1 MDVVLFSSL
10 WEPELHRGVRVNAVG
25 EGNPGIVPGGLLGK
39 TRNGW
44 GGGIKKKKDSV
55 FTATFMAQF
64 RFVSA
69 GFVSC
74 PLPGV

>member
-1 MDVVLFSSL
+1 MQ
-10 WEPELHRGVRVNAVG
+10 
-25 EGNPGIVPGGLLGK
+25 LGK
-39 TRNGW
+39 EIRGLSP
-44 GGGIKKKKDSV
+44 GACLARQGMDGVGVLKKKKDSV